1 MKQRTFPVFF
11 IALLMA
17 LLSTTVLISLEPLN
31 VKTSQIAVKKISA
44 NSYTLSFHI
53 SYDDSLSSFLE
64 ESSFLMPAEE
74 ILIHGIVED
83 SSIRE
88 QDFLFSQLNIDLNG
102 DGDTL
107 DSYPLTLKAGTYTLG
122 KQHLQVVGYPY
133 RYEGY
138 TGFQY
143 FNGASPLTNRIT
155 PKGKEFIVYAV
166 STGDKKMIVGLNL
179 KNNAVTLEQ
188 FPNPAVQIAILKN
201 HEDISNEPGFSIAGS
216 KNYTTFTNEKLLKD
230 QADSWVAIVWAMLP
244 VKLTESGKTEFQAE
258 ISRIT
263 PPFTVMAV
271 FNISPEKNIRL
282 RSIPI
287 YKEVGK

>member
-1 MKQRTFPVFF
+1 
-11 IALLMA
+11 MA
-17 LLSTTVLISLEPLN
+17 LLIVLLSAPVLISLEPLD
-31 VKTSQIAVKKISA
+31 VKTSQITVKKISA
-44 NSYTLSFHI
+44 NSYTLSFRI
-53 SYDDSLSSFLE
+53 SYDASLSSFLE

-74 ILIHGIVED
+74 ILIHGTVED
-83 SSIRE
+83 SSIHE

-107 DSYPLTLKAGTYTLG
+107 DIYPLIFKAGKYMLE
-122 KQHLQVVGYPY
+122 KQRLQIVSYPY
-133 RYEGY
+133 RYESY

-143 FNGASPLTNRIT
+143 FNNASPRTNRIT
-155 PKGKEFIVYAV
+155 QKGKEFIVYAV
-166 STGDKKMIVGLNL
+166 STGDKKMTVGLNL
-179 KNNAVTLEQ
+179 KDNAVAIEQ

-201 HEDISNEPGFSIAGS
+201 HEDISSKPGFSIAGS
-216 KNYTTFTNEKLLKD
+216 KNYITFTNEKLLKD
-230 QADSWVAIVWAMLP
+230 QADSWVAIVWTMLP
-244 VKLTESGKTEFQAE
+244 VKITESGKTEFQAE

-287 YKEVGK
+287 YKEVEK